1 MEEHTYTHT
10 QLSVSM
16 HGGKVQIWNKYK
28 LRNAEEQT
36 YTIFFLETSMERYK
50 FGNIKEQMY
59 TTVSRDKYGN
69 VQVWKYGRADIH

>member
-1 MEEHTYTHT
+1 MEEHTYRHT

-36 YTIFFLETSMERYK
+36 YTIFS
-50 FGNIKEQMY
+50 G
-59 TTVSRDKYGN
+59 DKYGK